1 MLKFLTFLI
10 LLFLPISV
18 KADLVHR
25 LSTSTQLSV
34 NGAATVSERIGSTY
48 VVSGSNV
55 KVTDDGSFGGLTVGS
70 ATAAATMTAGTYE
83 VDNEGEAF
91 SFSESW
97 TQGDGIA
104 AIGSGVELTDGE
116 VTNMPAYGTVT
127 TQAAG
132 SVGDLAGTINS
143 QGEIEL
149 TAGGVGTQ
157 ALGQFVSEI
166 TIE

>member
-10 LLFLPISV
+10 LLFVPISV

-48 VVSGSNV
+48 VVSGSNI
-55 KVTDDGSFGGLTVGS
+55 KVTDDGSFGGLTAGS
-70 ATAAATMTAGTYE
+70 ATAAPTMTSGTYE

>member
-1 MLKFLTFLI
+1 
-10 LLFLPISV
+10 
-18 KADLVHR
+18 
-25 LSTSTQLSV
+25 
-34 NGAATVSERIGSTY
+34 
-48 VVSGSNV
+48 
-55 KVTDDGSFGGLTVGS
+55 
-70 ATAAATMTAGTYE
+70 MTAGTYE

>member
-10 LLFLPISV
+10 LLFVPISV

-48 VVSGSNV
+48 VVSGSNI
-55 KVTDDGSFGGLTVGS
+55 KVTDDGSFGGLTAGS
-70 ATAAATMTAGTYE
+70 ATAAPTMTSGTYE

-127 TQAAG
+127 TQSAG